1 MIPPNDSDYTLFR
14 DAVQGLR
21 SGDFSRLDPLFDE
34 DGQIVEW
41 VRKGLFGDEPE
52 ALAEAFACACFL
64 GRTSV
69 AAFLLDQGVDPL
81 AGNATGMNGFHW
93 AVNRGNLDTTR
104 MLVLRGVP
112 LEIKN

>member
-1 MIPPNDSDYTLFR
+1 MVRHPMITPNDSDGTLFR

-21 SGDFSRLDPLFDE
+21 RGDFSRLEPLFDE
-34 DGQIVEW
+34 NGQIVEW
-41 VRKGLFGDEPE
+41 FRMGLFDDEPE

-64 GRTSV
+64 GRTSI

-81 AGNATGMNGFHW
+81 AGDATGMNAFHW

-104 MLVLRGVP
+104 MLISRSV
-112 LEIKN
+112 